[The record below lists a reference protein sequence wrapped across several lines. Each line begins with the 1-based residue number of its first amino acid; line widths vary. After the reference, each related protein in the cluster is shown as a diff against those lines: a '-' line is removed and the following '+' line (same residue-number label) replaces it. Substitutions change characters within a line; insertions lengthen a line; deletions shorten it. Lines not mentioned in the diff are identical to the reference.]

1 MLKSRTQYQSVV
13 HITQCL
19 LLFFALMPTTEA
31 VAQSEITHRV
41 TTGDAGYRGQVRS
54 VQIMQSCNTPTE
66 RCSRVQEEMFNAE
79 GLRTSIVT
87 IDSLGRFY
95 TKCHY
100 DANGRMRYVIE
111 GFPAGADSIVFHYDR
126 KGCMMASSVTRF
138 THKGIDKDMSNVFR
152 IECDDHCR
160 PLLYIPPWGDTSE
173 YRYDT
178 RGRLVYRALPGAEET
193 YYYDAKGH
201 LVRQRTGSSQYVDQH
216 FRYDQRGDLLE
227 TWHTDW
233 ETGETV
239 ISTTFEHCHY
249 KYKSYDKHGNWTK
262 AEVTVKLNGKT
273 TILNI
278 IRTFSYYN

>member
-1 MLKSRTQYQSVV
+1 MLKYRTQYRSAV

-41 TTGDAGYRGQVRS
+41 TTGDAGYRGRVRS
-54 VQIMQSCNTPTE
+54 VQIMQSCNSQTE

-160 PLLYIPPWGDTSE
+160 RCCIFRLGETPPNTDTTRWGDWYT
-173 YRYDT
+173 
-178 RGRLVYRALPGAEET
+178 
-193 YYYDAKGH
+193 
-201 LVRQRTGSSQYVDQH
+201 
-216 FRYDQRGDLLE
+216 
-227 TWHTDW
+227 
-233 ETGETV
+233 
-239 ISTTFEHCHY
+239 EHCLEPRRPTIMMPM
-249 KYKSYDKHGNWTK
+249 DTLCGNGREAPNMWTSISD
-262 AEVTVKLNGKT
+262 T
-273 TILNI
+273 TSAATWWRLGTQTG
-278 IRTFSYYN
+278 RREMR